1 MYDGDTRKEL
11 EGKGKRFAMNRT
23 VRSILL
29 SLFALTLSGCGS
41 TKPIRYYTIQSP
53 TAPALSTGKGTVSLV
68 VASIGGPEILRGSPI
83 AYRVGANEIG
93 TYQYSQW
100 EEPPTEMIQNSLIRL
115 LRESGNYQSVESLSG
130 GSDGQF
136 VVRGRLNDF
145 EEVDGPAITGLVSM
159 EFELYDRKSGKV
171 VWTHSY
177 SQSEPANG
185 KDISAIVSALDV
197 NLDRGLKEVAAGID
211 QYFSTNSALAT
222 GGVR

>member
-1 MYDGDTRKEL
+1 
-11 EGKGKRFAMNRT
+11 MNRT

-159 EFELYDRKSGKV
+159 EFELYDRK
-171 VWTHSY
+171 
-177 SQSEPANG
+177 
-185 KDISAIVSALDV
+185 
-197 NLDRGLKEVAAGID
+197 
-211 QYFSTNSALAT
+211 
-222 GGVR
+222 

>member
-1 MYDGDTRKEL
+1 
-11 EGKGKRFAMNRT
+11 
-23 VRSILL
+23 
-29 SLFALTLSGCGS
+29 
-41 TKPIRYYTIQSP
+41 
-53 TAPALSTGKGTVSLV
+53 V

-145 EEVDGPAITGLVSM
+145 EEVDGPGITGLVSM

>member
-177 SQSEPANG
+177 TQSEPASG

>member
-1 MYDGDTRKEL
+1 
-11 EGKGKRFAMNRT
+11 MNRT

-177 SQSEPANG
+177 TQSEPANG

>member
-1 MYDGDTRKEL
+1 
-11 EGKGKRFAMNRT
+11 MNRT